1 MEFILNDYHR
11 NLSAEE
17 LLNDIKRVASMLNQ
31 NTLSRE
37 EYRQHGK
44 YSYTTYQKRFGG
56 WNKALLLCGLS
67 LTAQQI
73 GANKRKHSNS
83 PILENELLSDIR
95 RVAQQLGKTTIS
107 SSEYAQ
113 FCKYSRDSCF
123 KKFGTWNNALELA
136 GLEPYAQVSGKR
148 IDDEDLLQEIE
159 RLWIQLGRQPTATD
173 IRNGYSKYTLNT
185 YSRHFGGWRGAL
197 RAFIDWI
204 NTEKT
209 EIVLLES
216 EETQNN
222 RANTIQSPISPNI
235 SNNPCI
241 TRATT
246 RDVNLRL
253 RFKVMHRD
261 NFKCCVCGAS
271 PAKDPS
277 VVLHVDH
284 IIPWAKGGETII
296 DNLQTLCSKCNLGK
310 SDLDFG

>member
-11 NLSAEE
+11 NLSEEE

-31 NTLSRE
+31 NTLSCE
-37 EYRQHGK
+37 EYRQYGK
-44 YSYTTYQKRFGG
+44 HSYKTYRKRFGN
-56 WNKALLLCGLS
+56 WNNALLLCGLS
-67 LTAQQI
+67 LTEFQM
-73 GANKRKHSNS
+73 GVDKRKAPTN
-83 PILENELLSDIR
+83 PIPEDELLSDVR

-113 FCKYSRDSCF
+113 FCKYSKDSCF

-136 GLEPYAQVSGKR
+136 GLEPYAQVPRKR

-185 YSRHFGGWRGAL
+185 YARHFGGWRGAL
-197 RAFIDWI
+197 QAFIDWI
-204 NTEKT
+204 NTDKA
-209 EIVLLES
+209 EIIHPES

-222 RANTIQSPISPNI
+222 KTNTIKSPIAPSIP
-235 SNNPCI
+235 NNPYI
-241 TRATT
+241 MRTTT
-246 RDVNLRL
+246 RDINLRL

-261 NFKCCVCGAS
+261 NFKCCACGAS

-284 IIPWAKGGETII
+284 IIPWAKGGESTI

>member
-1 MEFILNDYHR
+1 
-11 NLSAEE
+11 
-17 LLNDIKRVASMLNQ
+17 MLNQ

-37 EYRQHGK
+37 EYSQHGK

-67 LTAQQI
+67 LTSQQM
-73 GANKRKHSNS
+73 GANKHKHANT
-83 PILENELLSDIR
+83 PIPENELLSDVR

-107 SSEYAQ
+107 SVEYAQ

-123 KKFGTWNNALELA
+123 KRFGTWNNTLELA

-185 YSRHFGGWRGAL
+185 YTRHFGGWRGAL
-197 RAFIDWI
+197 HAFIDWI
-204 NTEKT
+204 NTEKA
-209 EIVLLES
+209 EIIHPES

-222 RANTIQSPISPNI
+222 RKNTIQSPIAPSVP
-235 SNNPCI
+235 NNPYI
-241 TRATT
+241 TRTTT
-246 RDVNLRL
+246 RDINLRL

-261 NFKCCVCGAS
+261 NFKCCACGAS

-284 IIPWAKGGETII
+284 IIPWAKGGETTM